1 MMSQAPDGPALFQA
15 SEALTSQAIIEG
27 SLARS
32 RRARGEINR
41 AAHHQAKAENLWQVA
56 RFLERASKGEA
67 L

>member
-1 MMSQAPDGPALFQA
+1 MMAQPPDGPALHA
-15 SEALTSQAIIEG
+15 AAEALTNQAIIEG

-32 RRARGEINR
+32 KKARGELNR